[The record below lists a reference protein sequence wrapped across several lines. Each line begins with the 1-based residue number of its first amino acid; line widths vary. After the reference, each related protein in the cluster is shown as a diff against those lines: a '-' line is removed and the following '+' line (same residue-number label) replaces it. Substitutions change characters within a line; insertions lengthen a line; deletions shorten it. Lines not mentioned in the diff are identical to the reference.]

1 MTLSI
6 ILEKKIKIPEIQ
18 AEREKT
24 MLYQTCKHVLVMI
37 LYTLQV
43 ILECLIM
50 YQNGHFV
57 EFVLM
62 AVCAVMVPVLVF
74 AGILPTCLRRNG
86 KGPDMEKRKFC
97 FFVYA
102 SMWCANF
109 TTWYII
115 CYVAEKFIP
124 GLLADVMPLIGLVSV
139 AFGIGTVEKRN
150 AC

>member
-1 MTLSI
+1 
-6 ILEKKIKIPEIQ
+6 
-18 AEREKT
+18 
-24 MLYQTCKHVLVMI
+24 MI

-97 FFVYA
+97 FLFMHLCGVQILQHGT
-102 SMWCANF
+102 SS
-109 TTWYII
+109 
-115 CYVAEKFIP
+115 
-124 GLLADVMPLIGLVSV
+124 VMLR
-139 AFGIGTVEKRN
+139 RN
-150 AC
+150 SYLDCWQMLCH

>member
-1 MTLSI
+1 MP
-6 ILEKKIKIPEIQ
+6 EKKIKIPEIQ

-86 KGPDMEKRKFC
+86 KGPDMEIRKFC
-97 FFVYA
+97 FLFMHLCGVQILQHGT
-102 SMWCANF
+102 SS
-109 TTWYII
+109 
-115 CYVAEKFIP
+115 
-124 GLLADVMPLIGLVSV
+124 VMLR
-139 AFGIGTVEKRN
+139 RN
-150 AC
+150 SYPDCWQMLCH

>member
-1 MTLSI
+1 
-6 ILEKKIKIPEIQ
+6 
-18 AEREKT
+18 

-97 FFVYA
+97 FFVY
-102 SMWCANF
+102 
-109 TTWYII
+109 
-115 CYVAEKFIP
+115 E
-124 GLLADVMPLIGLVSV
+124 
-139 AFGIGTVEKRN
+139 
-150 AC
+150 

>member
-1 MTLSI
+1 
-6 ILEKKIKIPEIQ
+6 
-18 AEREKT
+18 

-102 SMWCANF
+102 SLWCANF

-115 CYVAEKFIP
+115 CYVTEKFIP

>member
-1 MTLSI
+1 
-6 ILEKKIKIPEIQ
+6 
-18 AEREKT
+18 

-62 AVCAVMVPVLVF
+62 AVCSGSGF
-74 AGILPTCLRRNG
+74 CRN
-86 KGPDMEKRKFC
+86 
-97 FFVYA
+97 
-102 SMWCANF
+102 
-109 TTWYII
+109 T
-115 CYVAEKFIP
+115 
-124 GLLADVMPLIGLVSV
+124 ADVFKAEWERSGYGKTDVLFFCLCIYVVCKFYNMVHHLLCCGEIHTRIAGRCY
-139 AFGIGTVEKRN
+139 ATNRTGFCGIWNWYGRKVEKRN